1 MRSAARWRPQP
12 TMGAR
17 TRPVASV
24 RPRVPSIEFDPLDL
38 DLSVSARANV
48 LVVGPPAL
56 VAALLAELVPHLPHP
71 VVRRRGDS
79 LGVLQP
85 LQKGTLVLEDVAGLP
100 ADRQEALLRW
110 LGEVGPVQV
119 VSTDGSPLFPLVEAG
134 RFRDDLYYH
143 LNTVLLDL
151 RPTPHV

>member
-38 DLSVSARANV
+38 ELSVNARANV
-48 LVVGPPAL
+48 LVVGPSAS
-56 VAALLAELVPHLPHP
+56 VSALLAELVPHLHHP
-71 VVRRRGDS
+71 VVWRRGDS

-85 LQKGTLVLEDVAGLP
+85 LQRGTLVLEDVAGLP

-110 LGEVGPVQV
+110 LGEAGPVQV

-151 RPTPHV
+151 RPKPHV